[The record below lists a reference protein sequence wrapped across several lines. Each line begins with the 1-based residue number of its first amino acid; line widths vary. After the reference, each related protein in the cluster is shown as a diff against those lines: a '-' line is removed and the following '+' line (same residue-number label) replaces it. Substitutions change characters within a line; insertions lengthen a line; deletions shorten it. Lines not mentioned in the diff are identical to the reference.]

1 MTEIYLIRHGQAEGN
16 VMRRFHGHYNSSL
29 TPMGFRQV
37 ELLKKRFDSVHVDA
51 CYSSDLTRTS
61 FTAQSVYLPKRL
73 PLQRDYR
80 FREMGIGTWD
90 DIPCGWLYRFYGDH
104 FSKFDEN
111 PETWRV
117 PGSET
122 FDEYTQRFIE
132 GMKEAAENNDGGT
145 ITIFC
150 HAAIIRRVMLRLF
163 FWNDRQKL
171 GYADN
176 TSVSRIY
183 YQKGEFMFDFMNDS
197 THLTEDLTSAHFQ
210 KWWREAGKKADA
222 DLYFLPYR
230 DNMPLPPDLMIPD
243 RDSRGLTLTAMLH
256 DTPVGIVSMAAPDGF
271 TGSVIGMSLK
281 DEYLGRHYG
290 DQLLGSAIS
299 HFRHLGCRELELMS
313 GCNPDNI
320 LVRYGFDL
328 LTQRRN
334 IDTEHFDWG
343 TPNA

>member
-1 MTEIYLIRHGQAEGN
+1 
-16 VMRRFHGHYNSSL
+16 
-29 TPMGFRQV
+29 
-37 ELLKKRFDSVHVDA
+37 
-51 CYSSDLTRTS
+51 
-61 FTAQSVYLPKRL
+61 
-73 PLQRDYR
+73 
-80 FREMGIGTWD
+80 
-90 DIPCGWLYRFYGDH
+90 
-104 FSKFDEN
+104 
-111 PETWRV
+111 
-117 PGSET
+117 
-122 FDEYTQRFIE
+122 
-132 GMKEAAENNDGGT
+132 
-145 ITIFC
+145 
-150 HAAIIRRVMLRLF
+150 
-163 FWNDRQKL
+163 
-171 GYADN
+171 
-176 TSVSRIY
+176 
-183 YQKGEFMFDFMNDS
+183 MFDFMNDS
-197 THLTEDLTSAHFQ
+197 THLTEDLTTAHFQ

-328 LTQRRN
+328 STQRRN